1 MKRILI
7 DDNWLFHEG
16 PLEAMY
22 LNAERNAKTVSLPH
36 DFSIAKPPKKDCPE
50 GDACGYLAGGLGTYM
65 RYFNAD
71 TSLAEGRVLLE
82 LDGAYCNSE
91 VTINGHQVGMHPY
104 GYTPW
109 CFDLSSYVK
118 EGNNRVAVFVGNM
131 GRNSRWY
138 TGTGIYRHAYLR
150 TGGKVHL
157 SPSPAFLYTQS
168 VRNKTAFV
176 CAEVY
181 AENHTEQQ
189 KIVRA
194 RVCLYA
200 DRGKGIPREENYA
213 GLGETDI
220 FIPPHAKRKGFVR
233 MEVKNVSLWD
243 LASPSLYRAEIVLSE
258 GEEKIDEDELLF
270 GIRTLSLSRQEG
282 LLLNGK
288 PVKLK
293 GGCIHHDNGILGA
306 ASFYDAEYR
315 RLKLH
320 KENGFNAVR
329 CAHNPMSSDFME
341 ACDRLGLLVIAEAF
355 DMWEM
360 QKNANDYHLYFPDWW
375 ERDLTAFLERDR
387 NHPSIFCW
395 SIGNEI
401 VERNG
406 LGAGA
411 DVSYRLAEKV
421 RSLDPTR
428 YITSGIP
435 IPFNGLPDE
444 DMAQS
449 VIEFEKEG
457 SIANVQNKTTS
468 FWQRIFLE
476 KTKAFS
482 APLDIVGYNYLDMRY
497 ESDLAADPWKFICGT
512 ESFPEQIAEIW
523 PIVERNPRAL
533 GDFVWTSW
541 DYLGEVWIGKCYGE
555 EESSRMQELYP
566 SRAADC
572 ACFDITGNER
582 PALAFHRIAWG
593 SRETFIS
600 VHRPE
605 DFGKKFIKSQ
615 WAWDGSENIW
625 YFPGQEGKMTKVD
638 VYSSAHTAE
647 LIINGKSIGKKK
659 LGTEK
664 KYVASFDVLY
674 QPGVVIAVSY
684 DEQGQKVSEQTL
696 KTPGDVVGIHLRQ
709 DRERMPADGQSL
721 AFISVELVDE
731 EGNVVPVKD
740 RRCYAEVIGEGALIA
755 FGSAAPVTEEVY
767 TQGVFTSYRGRLLA
781 VVRAGKGE
789 GEIEIKVSCDGLESA
804 VCKIITER

>member
-22 LNAERNAKTVSLPH
+22 PNAERDAKAISLPH
-36 DFSIAKPPKKDCPE
+36 DFSIAKSPKKDCPE

-71 TSLAEGRVLLE
+71 TKLSEGRVLLE

-168 VRNKTAFV
+168 VCNKTAFI

-181 AENHTEQQ
+181 AENHTEKE

-194 RVCLYA
+194 RVCLYD
-200 DRGKGIPREENYA
+200 DRGREIPRAENCA
-213 GLGETDI
+213 AFGETDI
-220 FIPPHAKRKGFVR
+220 FLPPHAKRKGLVR
-233 MEVKNVSLWD
+233 IEVENPSLWD
-243 LASPSLYRAEIVLSE
+243 VASPSLYRAEIVLSE
-258 GEEKIDEDELLF
+258 GKEKIDEDELLF

-282 LLLNGK
+282 LLLNGH

-293 GGCIHHDNGILGA
+293 GGCVHHDNGILGA
-306 ASFYDAEYR
+306 VSFYDAEYR

-320 KENGFNAVR
+320 KENGFNAIR
-329 CAHNPMSSDFME
+329 CSHNPMSSDFME

-360 QKNANDYHLYFPDWW
+360 QKNANDYHLFFRDWW
-375 ERDLTAFLERDR
+375 ERDLTAFIERDR

-406 LGAGA
+406 LGCGA
-411 DVSYRLAEKV
+411 DISYRLAEKL
-421 RSLDPTR
+421 RALDPTR
-428 YITSGIP
+428 YMMAGIP

-449 VIEFEKEG
+449 ILEFEKEG
-457 SIANVQNKTTS
+457 SIASVQNKSTS

-476 KTKAFS
+476 KTRAFS
-482 APLDIVGYNYLDMRY
+482 APLDIVGYNYLEMRY
-497 ESDLAADPWKFICGT
+497 EGDLEADPCRFICGT
-512 ESFPEQIAEIW
+512 ETFSEQITAIW
-523 PIVERNPRAL
+523 PIVERNPRVL

-541 DYLGEVWIGKCYGE
+541 DYLGEVWIGKCYSE
-555 EESSRMQELYP
+555 EEVSQMQELYP
-566 SRAADC
+566 GRAADC
-572 ACFDITGNER
+572 ACFDITGCER

-593 SRETFIS
+593 SMETYIS
-600 VHRPE
+600 VQEPSLY
-605 DFGKKFIKSQ
+605 GKKLVRSQ

-647 LIINGKSIGKKK
+647 LIINGKSAGKKV

-664 KYVASFDVLY
+664 KNVASFDVVY
-674 QPGVVIAVSY
+674 QSGIITAISY
-684 DEQGQKVSEQTL
+684 DEHGHKVSEQTL
-696 KTPGDVVGIHLRQ
+696 KTPGDVVGIRLRQ
-709 DRERMPADGQSL
+709 DRDRMPADGQSL
-721 AFISVELVDE
+721 AFISVELVDS

-740 RRCYAEVIGEGALIA
+740 RHCCAEVLGEGSLIA

-767 TQGVFTSYRGRLLA
+767 TKGEFTSYRGRLLA
-781 VVRAGKGE
+781 VVRAGKSE
-789 GEIEIKVSCDGLESA
+789 GEAEIKVSCGGLESA